1 MSIIVV
7 LFILFVACVPASAQN
22 CRASWYGAESG
33 HVTAS
38 GARFHPSGLS
48 IALRSHHFGDHYR
61 VSYRGRSVIAV
72 HNDWG
77 PALWTKRCVDLSR
90 GVKVALRFPGLGMV
104 RLKRV

>member
-1 MSIIVV
+1 MSIIFVFFV
-7 LFILFVACVPASAQN
+7 LFFAYGPANAQN

-38 GARFHPSGLS
+38 GVRFHPMGLS
-48 IALRSHHFGDHYR
+48 IALRSHHFGDFYR
-61 VSYRGRSVIAV
+61 VTYRGRSVIAV

-90 GVKVALRFPGLGMV
+90 GVKLALRFPGLGMV
-104 RLKRV
+104 ILKRV